1 MNLTNTWETFL
12 RVPPQ
17 QAQDAAPCVDEAWM
31 AAKGVGL
38 DAPAIVC
45 LMRSDVLPLIRNLE
59 QHHFVGWYCFL
70 IHDGASGVPCAP
82 DDKALYVHL
91 RLALADGVNAE
102 NLFTSKKLLSR
113 RWEMSRK
120 CKLAPEIAGIEP
132 MMLEGGIE
140 RAWRLLGA
148 QSAWYLDFLEAHP
161 DADTLALI
169 KHARQFLHFFANM
182 AQVRVA

>member
-1 MNLTNTWETFL
+1 MKLTNTWETFL

-59 QHHFVGWYCFL
+59 KRGLVGWYCFL

-91 RLALADGVNAE
+91 RLSIP
-102 NLFTSKKLLSR
+102 TRLLRMVRELIPKPWVLHR
-113 RWEMSRK
+113 RWIVS
-120 CKLAPEIAGIEP
+120 PEIAGIEP